1 MTTLQRR
8 ILATVASLGFLL
20 TTVLVLTG
28 GAGGDGE
35 RLAVEAGPAKTT
47 TTTTTT
53 TSTTADEAATSEAE
67 SAETTVP
74 LVPLT
79 TGVPIP
85 NADQAPP
92 PTRPPSATPGVPR
105 TAGESTGAS
114 ATGAAK
120 VGPEG
125 AVLTRPSDT
134 STTRPVDKAKGCH
147 SANDPGWR
155 VEECGALRS
164 GGTVLLWL
172 VESRGGGTRTLVL
185 REQTA
190 GRWAVV
196 LAAKDDSGSLFS
208 SVGVRGEDVSGD
220 GQPELVFGF
229 HRRGGQRV
237 LAVDVVDASPAVVVH
252 RELAQGTAR
261 AAKGRLDTW
270 AAAGDGFDHVVIRF
284 ADGAWRASPPQ
295 RVARGD
301 VPPGM
306 V

>member
-8 ILATVASLGFLL
+8 ILATVASLGFVL
-20 TTVLVLTG
+20 TAVLVLTG
-28 GAGGDGE
+28 GTGGDDE
-35 RLAVEAGPAKTT
+35 RLAVEAGLEKTT
-47 TTTTTT
+47 ITTTAE
-53 TSTTADEAATSEAE
+53 TAPPATEAPA
-67 SAETTVP
+67 TTVP

-85 NADQAPP
+85 NAVQPPP
-92 PTRPPSATPGVPR
+92 PTTAPTATPGVPR
-105 TAGESTGAS
+105 TAGSDTGSKAS
-114 ATGAAK
+114 GGPSSGEAV
-120 VGPEG
+120 VGPDG
-125 AVLTRPSDT
+125 AVLKRPSDT
-134 STTRPVDKAKGCH
+134 TTTRPVDKAKGCN
-147 SANDPGWR
+147 SANDPGW
-155 VEECGALRS
+155 VIEECGALRS

-196 LAAKDDSGSLFS
+196 LAANDDSGSSFS

-220 GQPELVFGF
+220 GHPELVFGF
-229 HRRGGQRV
+229 HRRGGDRV

-252 RELAQGTAR
+252 RELPNGTAR
-261 AAKGRLDTW
+261 TAKGRLDTW
-270 AAAGDGFDHVVIRF
+270 AAAGEGFDHVVIRYSE
-284 ADGAWRASPPQ
+284 GAWRASAPQ
-295 RVARGD
+295 RVTRGD

>member
-8 ILATVASLGFLL
+8 ILATVAGLGLL
-20 TTVLVLTG
+20 LAAVLVLT
-28 GAGGDGE
+28 AGSDGDGE
-35 RLAVEAGPAKTT
+35 RLSVEGASDETT
-47 TTTTTT
+47 TTLVATEE
-53 TSTTADEAATSEAE
+53 STPPEAAS
-67 SAETTVP
+67 SDTTLP

-85 NADQAPP
+85 NAVQAPP

-105 TAGESTGAS
+105 TAGASTGAS
-114 ATGAAK
+114 ATAAAK

-125 AVLTRPSDT
+125 AVLTRPPDT
-134 STTRPVDKAKGCH
+134 TATRPVDKAKGCH

-155 VEECGALRS
+155 IEECGALRS

-172 VESRGGGTRTLVL
+172 VEKRGAGTRTLVL

-196 LAAKDDSGSLFS
+196 LAAKDDSGSAFS

-261 AAKGRLDTW
+261 VAKGRLDTW

-284 ADGAWRASPPQ
+284 SDGAWRASPPQ

>member
-8 ILATVASLGFLL
+8 LVAAVAALGLLVGAVLLL
-20 TTVLVLTG
+20 TAG
-28 GAGGDGE
+28 SGGDAE
-35 RLAVEAGPAKTT
+35 RLAVEGGSEKTT
-47 TTTTTT
+47 TT
-53 TSTTADEAATSEAE
+53 AAGPEEPVAPEAAS
-67 SAETTVP
+67 SETTLP
-74 LVPLT
+74 LVPIT

-85 NADQAPP
+85 NADQAPR
-92 PTRPPSATPGVPR
+92 PTSAPSATPGVPR
-105 TAGESTGAS
+105 TAGTSTAAS
-114 ATGAAK
+114 ATGAEK

-125 AVLTRPSDT
+125 AVLKRPSDT
-134 STTRPVDKAKGCH
+134 STTRPVDKAKGCR

-155 VEECGALRS
+155 IEECGALRS

-196 LAAKDDSGSLFS
+196 LEAKDDSGSLFS

-220 GQPELVFGF
+220 GHPELVFGF

-237 LAVDVVDASPAVVVH
+237 LAVDVIDASPAVVVH
-252 RELAQGTAR
+252 RELTQGTAR
-261 AAKGRLDTW
+261 TAKGRLDTW
-270 AAAGDGFDHVVIRF
+270 AAAGDGFDHVVISF
-284 ADGAWRASPPQ
+284 ANGAWRASPPQ